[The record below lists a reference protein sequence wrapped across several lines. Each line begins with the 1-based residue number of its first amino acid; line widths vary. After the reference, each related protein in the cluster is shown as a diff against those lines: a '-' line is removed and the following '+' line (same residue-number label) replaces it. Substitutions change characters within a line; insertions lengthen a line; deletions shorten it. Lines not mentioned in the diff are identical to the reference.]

1 MRSHCRSVA
10 AVALGLALAS
20 TAFARPALR
29 VCADPSRM
37 PFSSRTQ
44 EGFENRIAAVVA
56 DELGSEV
63 EYTWRPSYR
72 GFLRDTLVAGECDV
86 VPGIPTATDRA
97 LVTAPYYRS
106 SYVFVGRHGAEPIA
120 SFDDPRLRTLRIGVP
135 LLGDDYANPP
145 PVHALA
151 ARGIVGRLHGYRVYG
166 SDPLGA
172 VVDAV
177 ADEVID
183 VAIVWG
189 PVGGW
194 YAARRGEA
202 LDVVP
207 VHPQIDLP
215 FLPMVFDVSMGVRRD
230 DTALRDR
237 LDAALAGRRAEID
250 AILAAYAV
258 PRLDV
263 APRAARAPAP

>member
-1 MRSHCRSVA
+1 MRSHCRSTAV
-10 AVALGLALAS
+10 VALGLALACAAS
-20 TAFARPALR
+20 ARPTLR

-37 PFSSRTQ
+37 PFSNRALA
-44 EGFENRIAAVVA
+44 GFENRIAAVVA
-56 DELGSEV
+56 DALGSDV
-63 EYTWRPSYR
+63 EYTWRISQR
-72 GFLRDTLVAGECDV
+72 GFLRETLLARECDV

-106 SYVFVGRHGAEPIA
+106 SYVFVSRHAAAPIA
-120 SFDDPRLRTLRIGVP
+120 SFDDARLRTLRIGVP

-151 ARGIVGRLHGYRVYG
+151 ARGIVGNLHGYRVYG
-166 SDPLGA
+166 IDPLGD

-177 ADEVID
+177 AEGAID

-194 YAARRGEA
+194 YAARGGGA

-207 VHPQIDLP
+207 VRPQIDLP
-215 FLPMVFDVSMGVRRD
+215 FLPMVFDVSMGVRRE

-237 LDAALAGRRAEID
+237 LDSALAARRAEID
-250 AILAAYAV
+250 AILAAYGV
-258 PRLDV
+258 PRLDG
-263 APRAARAPAP
+263 APRAARAAAP